1 MLRVKGYFLLRS
13 RKRVVQKIGEIDLA
27 VASRKILAHLKQIA
41 SADHLVDR
49 AASELCHILPQILC
63 DKAHKILHIF
73 RLAGKTLRSSG
84 FCVAI
89 PAGQVSRLQTRI
101 ITQPKVTSGA
111 VANPNSSAPSSAAV
125 ATSRPLISLPSV
137 SMRTLLRSPFII
149 NV

>member
-73 RLAGKTLRSSG
+73 RLAGKTLPKLRVLCRNTCRTG
-84 FCVAI
+84 I
-89 PAGQVSRLQTRI
+89 QVTD
-101 ITQPKVTSGA
+101 A
-111 VANPNSSAPSSAAV
+111 HHHAA
-125 ATSRPLISLPSV
+125 
-137 SMRTLLRSPFII
+137 
-149 NV
+149 